1 MRLNNLD
8 LNLLVALD
16 HLIVTKSISQT
27 AERMN
32 LSQSAMS
39 NALGR
44 LRQYFDDPLLVRVGQ
59 KMELT
64 VRAEILRPEIA
75 DVLTRIEA
83 ALAKKPDFDPK
94 QASREFRLLV
104 SDYSLHTIIPPVL
117 ELTAPFGDHIRFHF
131 LRQTDRPNVY
141 LERGEADLL
150 LAPRIVCSP
159 EHPSIKLFDD
169 DYCCVAWRRGKYGRE
184 PLTRKAFAAAG
195 HVRYLSSATGGAL
208 DSVLLDQLGITRR
221 TEISTFAFSSVPHLV
236 VGTDRI
242 AVVHRRTAQ
251 LWARHLS
258 ISVLELPFPMERF
271 EQQMQWHHY
280 RSRDPG
286 IIWIRDIFKK
296 AAAKMQKK

>member
-1 MRLNNLD
+1 MRFNNLD

-16 HLIVTKSISQT
+16 HLIATRSISE
-27 AERMN
+27 AAGRLN

-59 KMELT
+59 RMELT
-64 VRAEILRPEIA
+64 VRAETLRPEIT

-83 ALAKKPDFDPK
+83 ALSTKPAFDPK
-94 QASREFRLLV
+94 AANREFRLLV
-104 SDYSLHTIIPPVL
+104 SDYSLHTIIPSAL
-117 ELTAPFGDHIRFHF
+117 ELTAPFGDHIRFQF
-131 LRQTDRPNVY
+131 LRQTEKPNVL

-150 LAPRIVCSP
+150 IAPRIVCSP
-159 EHPSIKLFDD
+159 EHPSIKLFED
-169 DYCCVAWRRGKYGRE
+169 DYCCVAWRRGKHGKG
-184 PLTRKAFAAAG
+184 PLTRKAFVTAG
-195 HVRYLSSATGGAL
+195 HVRYLSSTTAGAL
-208 DSVLLDQLGITRR
+208 DSVLLDQLGIARR

-251 LWARHLS
+251 LAARHLP
-258 ISVLELPFPMERF
+258 IAILEIPFRMEPF

-286 IIWIRDIFKK
+286 IMWVREIFTQ
-296 AAAKMQKK
+296 AAAKLPRN

>member
-1 MRLNNLD
+1 LRFNNLD

-16 HLIVTKSISQT
+16 HLIVTKSISE
-27 AERMN
+27 AAARMN

-44 LRQYFDDPLLVRVGQ
+44 LREYFDDPLLVRVGQ

-64 VRAEILRPEIA
+64 VRAETLRPEIT

-83 ALAKKPDFDPK
+83 AIATKPSFDPK
-94 QASREFRLLV
+94 VAGREFRLLV

-117 ELTAPFGDHIRFHF
+117 ALTAPFGDRVRFHF
-131 LRQTDRPNVY
+131 LRQTERPDIL

-150 LAPRIVCSP
+150 IAPSAVCSP
-159 EHPSIKLFDD
+159 EHPAVKLFED
-169 DYCCVAWRRGKYGRE
+169 DYCCVAWRRGKYGGR
-184 PLTRKAFAAAG
+184 PLTRKAFVTAG
-195 HVRYLSSATGGAL
+195 HVRYLSSATMGAL
-208 DSVLLDQLGITRR
+208 DSALLDKMGIPRR
-221 TEISTFAFSSVPHLV
+221 TEVSTFTFCSVPHLV
-236 VGTDRI
+236 VGTNRI

-251 LWARHLS
+251 LWARQLP
-258 ISVLELPFPMERF
+258 ITVLEIPFRFERF

-286 IIWIRDIFKK
+286 LIWVRDIFRQ
-296 AAAKMQKK
+296 AASKMLRN

>member
-1 MRLNNLD
+1 MRFNNLD

-16 HLIVTKSISQT
+16 HLIVTKSISE
-27 AERMN
+27 AAARMN

-39 NALGR
+39 NALSR

-64 VRAEILRPEIA
+64 VRAETLRPEIT

-83 ALAKKPDFDPK
+83 ALATKPAFDPK
-94 QASREFRLLV
+94 AANREFRLLV
-104 SDYSLHTIIPPVL
+104 SDYSLHTIIPSAL
-117 ELTAPFGDHIRFHF
+117 ELTAPFGEHIRFQF
-131 LRQTDRPNVY
+131 LRQSEKPNVL

-150 LAPRIVCSP
+150 IAPRIVCSP
-159 EHPSIKLFDD
+159 EHPSVKLYED
-169 DYCCVAWRRGKYGRE
+169 DYCCVAWRRGKYGKG
-184 PLTRKAFAAAG
+184 PLTRKAFVTAG
-195 HVRYLSSATGGAL
+195 HVRYLSSTTSGAL
-208 DSVLLDQLGITRR
+208 DSVLLDQLGIARR

-251 LWARHLS
+251 LAARHLP
-258 ISVLELPFPMERF
+258 IAILEIPFRLERF

-286 IIWIRDIFKK
+286 IMWVREIFVQ
-296 AAAKMQKK
+296 AAAKMLRN